1 MNGIIMMIPII
12 RKAITINITMVIGK
26 KSGIMGRNTVTPIIK
41 RDTITANTISMDTNT
56 ATAINIAIMITV
68 IIANTNVE
76 ATTTEVV

>member
-12 RKAITINITMVIGK
+12 RKAITINITMIIGK
-26 KSGIMGRNTVTPIIK
+26 KSGIMGRNIVTLIIK

-76 ATTTEVV
+76 ATTTVVV